1 MKMNNQNMR
10 KSNSKRKIK
19 QISGIKSLIGGI
31 PMKKRRRSLS
41 RKKKMTLGL
50 IGALVTGKLTLYH
63 KKPKKE

>member
-1 MKMNNQNMR
+1 MK

-19 QISGIKSLIGGI
+19 QISGIQSLIGGI
-31 PMKKRRRSLS
+31 LMKKRKRSL

-50 IGALVTGKLTLYH
+50 IGALVTGKLTPSH